1 MCNEIIEALKQL
13 TGTVGKHSFLWEFI
27 STVLATLGSVV
38 AVYASERVKERYIT
52 PLKEFKQLRSTVSM
66 MLDLYAC
73 NYTNQIDC
81 ANENDPRLEEYKN
94 AAFSLR
100 ELAVKLGTFA
110 INAPQKQYYGITVQR
125 MMKAKHCLIGLSNSF
140 FTPYRRPEANTNLM
154 NLERSTKIKE
164 LLGIDQMK

>member
-73 NYTNQIDC
+73 NYTNQIDY
-81 ANENDPRLEEYKN
+81 ANKDDPRLDEYKDT
-94 AAFSLR
+94 AFSLR
-100 ELAVKLGTFA
+100 ELAMKLGAFA
-110 INAPQKQYYGITVQR
+110 MNAPEKQYYGITVQKI
-125 MMKAKHCLIGLSNSF
+125 MEAKDCLIGLSNSF
-140 FTPYRRPEANTNLM
+140 FTPYGRPDANTNQR
-154 NLERSTKIKE
+154 NRETSAKIKE
-164 LLGIDQMK
+164 LLGIDQMQ